1 MRKRHSAPRC
11 GRSFH
16 EREVCVKSLSP
27 PRSNGELPF
36 LEPFCSFLFCA
47 AGRGKSLSAPPKS
60 QAPGKGWCI
69 PESQNSLNTRQTYTR
84 THTDTKVNDR
94 SSSSNK
100 PPTLG
105 LRMRLESHGPAGL
118 PLLGRCAARQQPVSP
133 TRPAPTVS
141 ARPRGRER
149 PRPHFGDSRC
159 SSSSH
164 SGPGGSEDHDGC
176 APGAHVSQHRLVAA
190 DLPRLGG
197 FRAALLR
204 LLFLSAACG
213 AFP

>member
-1 MRKRHSAPRC
+1 MCKVPLFPKIDRGTP
-11 GRSFH
+11 
-16 EREVCVKSLSP
+16 LS
-27 PRSNGELPF
+27 RTFQQLPF
-36 LEPFCSFLFCA
+36 LCCWQRKVPVCT
-47 AGRGKSLSAPPKS
+47 PKVS
-60 QAPGKGWCI
+60 RTGKGWCI
-69 PESQNSLNTRQTYTR
+69 PEPQNRLNTRQTYTW

-118 PLLGRCAARQQPVSP
+118 PLPGRCAARQQPVSL

-141 ARPRGRER
+141 ARPPGRER

-159 SSSSH
+159 SSSSR
-164 SGPGGSEDHDGC
+164 SGPGGSEGHDGC
-176 APGAHVSQHRLVAA
+176 APGAHVSQNRLVAA
-190 DLPRLGG
+190 DLPGLGG

-204 LLFLSAACG
+204 LLFLPPG
-213 AFP
+213 RRAFP

>member
-1 MRKRHSAPRC
+1 MCKVPLFPKIDRGTP
-11 GRSFH
+11 
-16 EREVCVKSLSP
+16 LS
-27 PRSNGELPF
+27 RTFQQLPF
-36 LEPFCSFLFCA
+36 LCCWQRKVPVCT
-47 AGRGKSLSAPPKS
+47 PKVS
-60 QAPGKGWCI
+60 RTGKGWCI
-69 PESQNSLNTRQTYTR
+69 PEPQNRLNTRQTYTW

-118 PLLGRCAARQQPVSP
+118 PLPGRCAARQQPVSL

-141 ARPRGRER
+141 ACPRGRER

-159 SSSSH
+159 SSSSR
-164 SGPGGSEDHDGC
+164 SGPGGSEGHDGC
-176 APGAHVSQHRLVAA
+176 APGAHVSQNRLVAA
-190 DLPRLGG
+190 DLPGLGG

-204 LLFLSAACG
+204 LLFLPPG
-213 AFP
+213 RRAFP

>member
-1 MRKRHSAPRC
+1 MCKVPLFPKIDRGTP
-11 GRSFH
+11 
-16 EREVCVKSLSP
+16 LS
-27 PRSNGELPF
+27 RTFQQLPF
-36 LEPFCSFLFCA
+36 LCCWQRKVPVCT
-47 AGRGKSLSAPPKS
+47 PKVS
-60 QAPGKGWCI
+60 RTGKGWCI
-69 PESQNSLNTRQTYTR
+69 PEPQNRLNTRQTYTW

-118 PLLGRCAARQQPVSP
+118 PLPGRCAARQQPVSL

-141 ARPRGRER
+141 ARPRGPER

-159 SSSSH
+159 SSSSR
-164 SGPGGSEDHDGC
+164 SGPGGSEGHDGC
-176 APGAHVSQHRLVAA
+176 APGAHVSQNRLVAT
-190 DLPRLGG
+190 DLPGLGG

-204 LLFLSAACG
+204 LLFLPAARR

>member
-1 MRKRHSAPRC
+1 MCKVPLFPKIDRGTP
-11 GRSFH
+11 
-16 EREVCVKSLSP
+16 LS
-27 PRSNGELPF
+27 RTFQQLPF
-36 LEPFCSFLFCA
+36 LCCWQRKVPVCT
-47 AGRGKSLSAPPKS
+47 PKVS
-60 QAPGKGWCI
+60 RTGKGWCI
-69 PESQNSLNTRQTYTR
+69 PEPQNRLNTRQTYTW

-118 PLLGRCAARQQPVSP
+118 PLPGRCAARQQPVSL

-159 SSSSH
+159 SSSSRP
-164 SGPGGSEDHDGC
+164 GPGGSEGHDGC
-176 APGAHVSQHRLVAA
+176 APGAHVSQNRLVAA
-190 DLPRLGG
+190 DLPGLGG

-204 LLFLSAACG
+204 LLFLPAARG

>member
-1 MRKRHSAPRC
+1 MCKVPLFPKIDRGTP
-11 GRSFH
+11 
-16 EREVCVKSLSP
+16 LSQTFQQ
-27 PRSNGELPF
+27 LPF
-36 LEPFCSFLFCA
+36 LCCWQRKVPVCT
-47 AGRGKSLSAPPKS
+47 PKVS
-60 QAPGKGWCI
+60 RTGKGWCI
-69 PESQNSLNTRQTYTR
+69 PEPQNRLNTRQTYTW

-118 PLLGRCAARQQPVSP
+118 PLSGRCAARQQPVSL

-159 SSSSH
+159 SNSSR
-164 SGPGGSEDHDGC
+164 SGPGGSEGHDGC
-176 APGAHVSQHRLVAA
+176 APGAHVSQNRLVAA
-190 DLPRLGG
+190 DLPGLGG

-204 LLFLSAACG
+204 LLFLPAARR

>member
-1 MRKRHSAPRC
+1 MCKVP
-11 GRSFH
+11 
-16 EREVCVKSLSP
+16 LSP
-27 PRSNGELPF
+27 KIERGTPLPRAFLQLPF
-36 LEPFCSFLFCA
+36 LCCWQRKVPVCT
-47 AGRGKSLSAPPKS
+47 PKVSSPGEGVVHSRTTEQS
-60 QAPGKGWCI
+60 QHKT
-69 PESQNSLNTRQTYTR
+69 NL
-84 THTDTKVNDR
+84 HTDTHRYKSYR

-159 SSSSH
+159 SSSSR
-164 SGPGGSEDHDGC
+164 SGPGGSEGHDGC

-204 LLFLSAACG
+204 LLFLSAARG

>member
-1 MRKRHSAPRC
+1 MK
-11 GRSFH
+11 
-16 EREVCVKSLSP
+16 EVCVKSLSP
-27 PRSNGELPF
+27 PRSNGKLPF
-36 LEPFCSFLFCA
+36 LEPFSSFLFCA

-69 PESQNSLNTRQTYTR
+69 PEPQNSLNTRQTYTR

-133 TRPAPTVS
+133 ARPAPTVS
-141 ARPRGRER
+141 ARPRGRAK
-149 PRPHFGDSRC
+149 PRPHFGDSCC
-159 SSSSH
+159 SSSSR
-164 SGPGGSEDHDGC
+164 SGAGGLRRPRWLCSRGSCLSTPACRSRSAPARRLPGR
-176 APGAHVSQHRLVAA
+176 PPPPL
-190 DLPRLGG
+190 LPLGRPQG
-197 FRAALLR
+197 FSVGVRR
-204 LLFLSAACG
+204 S
-213 AFP
+213 

>member
-1 MRKRHSAPRC
+1 MLLAEESPCLHPQ
-11 GRSFH
+11 
-16 EREVCVKSLSP
+16 SLE
-27 PRSNGELPF
+27 NGEGVVHSRTT
-36 LEPFCSFLFCA
+36 ES
-47 AGRGKSLSAPPKS
+47 S
-60 QAPGKGWCI
+60 QH
-69 PESQNSLNTRQTYTR
+69 TRQTYTW

-105 LRMRLESHGPAGL
+105 LRIRLESHGPAGL
-118 PLLGRCAARQQPVSP
+118 PLPGRCAARQQPVSL

-159 SSSSH
+159 SSSSR
-164 SGPGGSEDHDGC
+164 SGPGGSEGHDGC
-176 APGAHVSQHRLVAA
+176 APGAHVSQNRLVAA
-190 DLPRLGG
+190 DLPGLGG

-204 LLFLSAACG
+204 LLFLPAARR

>member
-1 MRKRHSAPRC
+1 MCKVPLFPKIDRGTP
-11 GRSFH
+11 
-16 EREVCVKSLSP
+16 LS
-27 PRSNGELPF
+27 RTFQQLPF
-36 LEPFCSFLFCA
+36 LCCWQRKVPVCT
-47 AGRGKSLSAPPKS
+47 PKVS
-60 QAPGKGWCI
+60 RTGKGWCI
-69 PESQNSLNTRQTYTR
+69 PEPQNRLNTRQTYTW

-118 PLLGRCAARQQPVSP
+118 PFPGRCAARQQPVSL

-159 SSSSH
+159 SSSSR
-164 SGPGGSEDHDGC
+164 SGPGGSEGHDGC
-176 APGAHVSQHRLVAA
+176 APGAHVSQNRLVAA
-190 DLPRLGG
+190 DLPGLGG

-204 LLFLSAACG
+204 LLFLPAARR

>member
-1 MRKRHSAPRC
+1 MLLA
-11 GRSFH
+11 
-16 EREVCVKSLSP
+16 EESP
-27 PRSNGELPF
+27 GLRPQ
-36 LEPFCSFLFCA
+36 
-47 AGRGKSLSAPPKS
+47 KS

-69 PESQNSLNTRQTYTR
+69 PEPQNSLNTRQTYTR

-94 SSSSNK
+94 SSSSDK

-105 LRMRLESHGPAGL
+105 LYVRLESHGPAGL
-118 PLLGRCAARQQPVSP
+118 PRSGRCAARQQPISP
-133 TRPAPTVS
+133 SRPAPTVS

-149 PRPHFGDSRC
+149 PRPHFGDARC
-159 SSSSH
+159 SSSSR
-164 SGPGGSEDHDGC
+164 SGPGNSEGHDGC

-190 DLPRLGG
+190 DLPGLGG

-204 LLFLSAACG
+204 LLFLPAARR

>member
-1 MRKRHSAPRC
+1 MCKVP
-11 GRSFH
+11 
-16 EREVCVKSLSP
+16 LSP
-27 PRSNGELPF
+27 KIERGTPLPRAFLQLPF
-36 LEPFCSFLFCA
+36 LCCWQRKVPVCTPQSLEPR
-47 AGRGKSLSAPPKS
+47 GRGGAF
-60 QAPGKGWCI
+60 
-69 PESQNSLNTRQTYTR
+69 QNHR
-84 THTDTKVNDR
+84 TVSTQDKLTHGHTQIQKLTIDR
-94 SSSSNK
+94 PLPIK

-118 PLLGRCAARQQPVSP
+118 PLVGRCAARQQPVSP

-159 SSSSH
+159 SSSSR
-164 SGPGGSEDHDGC
+164 SGAVGSEGHDGC

-190 DLPRLGG
+190 DLPGLGG

-204 LLFLSAACG
+204 LLFLSAARG

>member
-1 MRKRHSAPRC
+1 MCKVPLFPKIDRGTP
-11 GRSFH
+11 
-16 EREVCVKSLSP
+16 LS
-27 PRSNGELPF
+27 RTFQQLPF
-36 LEPFCSFLFCA
+36 LCCWQRKVPVCT
-47 AGRGKSLSAPPKS
+47 PKVS
-60 QAPGKGWCI
+60 RTGKGWCI
-69 PESQNSLNTRQTYTR
+69 PEPQNRLNTRQTYTW

-118 PLLGRCAARQQPVSP
+118 PLPGRCAARQQPVSL

-141 ARPRGRER
+141 ARPRRRER

-159 SSSSH
+159 SSSSR
-164 SGPGGSEDHDGC
+164 SGPGGSEGHDGC
-176 APGAHVSQHRLVAA
+176 APGAHVSQNRLVAA
-190 DLPRLGG
+190 DLPGLGG
-197 FRAALLR
+197 FRDALLC
-204 LLFLSAACG
+204 LLFLPAARR

>member
-1 MRKRHSAPRC
+1 MCKVPLFPKIDRGTP
-11 GRSFH
+11 
-16 EREVCVKSLSP
+16 LS
-27 PRSNGELPF
+27 RTFQQLPF
-36 LEPFCSFLFCA
+36 LCCWQRKVPVCT
-47 AGRGKSLSAPPKS
+47 PKVS
-60 QAPGKGWCI
+60 RTGKGWCI
-69 PESQNSLNTRQTYTR
+69 PEPQNRLNTRQTYTW

-118 PLLGRCAARQQPVSP
+118 PLPGRCAARQQPVSL

-159 SSSSH
+159 SSSSR
-164 SGPGGSEDHDGC
+164 SGPGGSEGHDGC
-176 APGAHVSQHRLVAA
+176 APGAHVSQNRLVAA
-190 DLPRLGG
+190 DLPGLRG

-204 LLFLSAACG
+204 LFFLPAARR